1 MNKSTVVL
9 AHFAF
14 KRLTISNIMT
24 LAHKIA
30 RGMDTTIAYRT
41 RLSSA
46 LKRAHKSML
55 VSNIKTGVRKLK
67 TIVEARK
74 IYKTLKLVLA
84 KKANDTLL
92 AAKKLKAIPKWQQTA
107 KI

>member
-30 RGMDTTIAYRT
+30 RGMDKTIAYRT

-67 TIVEARK
+67 TIVEARN
-74 IYKTLKLVLA
+74 IYKAVKAMLA
-84 KKANDTLL
+84 KQAIKVEDVMALAKRLRANP
-92 AAKKLKAIPKWQQTA
+92 KLN
-107 KI
+107 